1 VYSFQLT
8 KNIIGIDIGTSSLKI
23 AECRRAGERVTLLNY
38 EIIRLPEGRGPN
50 RALSLQETS
59 TFIRNTLKE
68 LGIKTSDVVSEVT
81 GPRTVARHLFMQDLA
96 DDEMREAIRWGAKA
110 DFPFALE
117 EAFIDFYKLEVVK
130 REEGEAEAEIISA
143 VATREVVEE
152 QVALLRDSG
161 LKPLFL
167 SIPSF
172 SLMQAYRVTQP
183 SPWAETAAVIDL
195 GHKSTQIVVLKEGKL
210 KFSREIAVAGDIFT
224 QALVGSYEVNGQAKE
239 IDQATAEKIK
249 IKVGLL
255 AEGEA
260 DQTVEGIP
268 LDQVQKR
275 LGSVMNRLFLEVERS
290 ITYYKNQ
297 FKDYEIQRVLITGG
311 GSLLKGLPEALEKN
325 LEIPVQLFSNA
336 GSLAI
341 KKKINEDLFLRN
353 LPFLTTLLG
362 LVTQVQPFVNLSR
375 QYLAPQVTQFSFGKY
390 LKPALITVL
399 PLGVVFFFG
408 SQYWTASRQA
418 AQFRKEV
425 SVKKEQIARMGKPA
439 EELAR
444 LEKEEAQL
452 NNDLEGFPKIEIKK
466 LPMQNL
472 FQELLGLVPNNITL
486 TRFEFSKAQE
496 TPVMPGRAS
505 DNPKNE
511 PGAGKKE
518 EVQKA
523 VSPGLGAGKREY
535 QLTIQGIAFG
545 SDQEI
550 LAAISEFA
558 GKLNQSAYFKEAK
571 VQTTLKN
578 IEYTKRAAE
587 FKILAKLR
595 DDGTGLP
602 LGVSS

>member
-23 AECRRAGERVTLLNY
+23 AECRRAGERTTLLNY
-38 EIIRLPEGRGPN
+38 EIVRLPEGRGPN
-50 RALSLQETS
+50 RVLSLQETS
-59 TFIRNTLKE
+59 TFIRDTLKE
-68 LGIKTSDVVSEVT
+68 LGIRTSDIVSEVT
-81 GPRTVARHLFMQDLA
+81 GPRTVARHLFMPDLA
-96 DDEMREAIRWGAKA
+96 DDEMREAIRWGTKS
-110 DFPFALE
+110 DFPFALD
-117 EAFIDFYKLEVVK
+117 EAFIDFYKLEVFK

-183 SPWAETAAVIDL
+183 SPWVETAAVIDL

-224 QALVGSYEVNGQAKE
+224 QSLVGAYEVDGQAKE
-239 IDQATAEKIK
+239 IDQSTAEKIK

-260 DQTVEGIP
+260 DHTVEGVP

-275 LGSVMNRLFLEVERS
+275 LDSVMNRLLLEVERS
-290 ITYYKNQ
+290 INYYKNQ
-297 FKDYEIQRVLITGG
+297 FKDYEVARVLITGG

-325 LEIPVQLFSNA
+325 LEIPVQPFKNA
-336 GSLAI
+336 GSLAV
-341 KKKINEDLFLRN
+341 KKKINEDLFLRE

-362 LVTQVQPFVNLSR
+362 LVTQIQPFVNLSR
-375 QYLAPQVTQFSFGKY
+375 QYLAPQVTKFSFGKY
-390 LKPALITVL
+390 LKPALISAL
-399 PLGVVFFFG
+399 LLGVIFFFG
-408 SQYWTASRQA
+408 SHYWTASRQA

-452 NNDLEGFPKIEIKK
+452 NKEMQGFPKIEIKK
-466 LPMQNL
+466 LPMRDL

-496 TPVMPGRAS
+496 TVVMPGRAPE
-505 DNPKNE
+505 NPKIE
-511 PGAGKKE
+511 PGTGKME
-518 EVQKA
+518 EVQRA
-523 VSPGLGAGKREY
+523 VSHSPGEGKREY

-550 LAAISEFA
+550 LAALSEFTRN
-558 GKLNQSAYFKEAK
+558 LNRSAYYKEAK
-571 VQTTLKN
+571 VQTTLKS
-578 IEYTKRAAE
+578 IGYSKGAAE
-587 FKILAKLR
+587 FKILAKL
-595 DDGTGLP
+595 GEGVSMP

>member
-1 VYSFQLT
+1 MYSFQLT

-23 AECRRAGERVTLLNY
+23 AECQRAGERITLLNY

-59 TFIRNTLKE
+59 TFIRDTLKE
-68 LGIKTSDVVSEVT
+68 LGIRTSDVVSEVT
-81 GPRTVARHLFMQDLA
+81 GLRTIARHLFMQDLA

-117 EAFIDFYKLEVVK
+117 EAFIDFYKLEVFK
-130 REEGEAEAEIISA
+130 REEGEPEAEIIAA

-152 QVALLRDSG
+152 QVALLKDSG

-172 SLMQAYRVTQP
+172 SLMQAYRFTQP
-183 SPWAETAAVIDL
+183 SPWSETAAVIDL
-195 GHKSTQIVVLKEGKL
+195 GQKSTRIIVLKEGKL

-224 QALVGSYEVNGQAKE
+224 QSLIGSYEVNGQAKE

-275 LGSVMNRLFLEVERS
+275 LGSVMDRLLLEVERS
-290 ITYYKNQ
+290 INYYKNQ
-297 FKDYEIQRVLITGG
+297 FKDYEIERVFITGG
-311 GSLLKGLPEALEKN
+311 GSLLKGLAEALEKN

-336 GSLAI
+336 GSLTV
-341 KKKINEDLFLRN
+341 KKKINQDLFLKD

-362 LVTQVQPFVNLSR
+362 LVTQIQPFVNLSR
-375 QYLAPQVTQFSFGKY
+375 QFLAPQVTKSSFGKY
-390 LKPALITVL
+390 LKPALISLLT
-399 PLGVVFFFG
+399 LGVIFFFG

-425 SVKKEQIARMGKPA
+425 SVKKEQMARIGKPA

-452 NNDLEGFPKIEIKK
+452 NKDLEGFPKIEIKK

-472 FQELLGLVPNNITL
+472 FQELFGLVPNNITL
-486 TRFEFSKAQE
+486 TQFEFSKAQE
-496 TPVMPGRAS
+496 TPVMPGPAS
-505 DNPKNE
+505 DNAKIE
-511 PGAGKKE
+511 PGAGKTE

-523 VSPGLGAGKREY
+523 VSSGSGGGKREY
-535 QLTIQGIAFG
+535 QLIIQGIAFG

-550 LAAISEFA
+550 LAALSEFTRN
-558 GKLNQSAYFKEAK
+558 LNRSAYYKEAK
-571 VQTTLKN
+571 VQTTLKS
-578 IEYTKRAAE
+578 IGYSKGAAE
-587 FKILAKLR
+587 FKILAKL
-595 DDGTGLP
+595 GEGVSMP